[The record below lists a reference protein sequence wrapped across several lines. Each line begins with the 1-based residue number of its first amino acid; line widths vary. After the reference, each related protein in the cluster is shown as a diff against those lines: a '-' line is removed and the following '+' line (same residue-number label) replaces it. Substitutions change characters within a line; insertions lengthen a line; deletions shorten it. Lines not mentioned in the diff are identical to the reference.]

1 MAAEDL
7 HPSTLQSE
15 VVVNDD
21 STPPADE
28 EDEYNRSLF
37 GHPRGVT
44 VARSTHLLRSNPPPP
59 PLPTGWHLIP
69 SRTAASSGAAGQGY
83 HYYYYFHRETGECRW
98 EYPPAEE
105 TTTSS
110 SSSSSHAEGIVGLV
124 DAAEV
129 AAAAVAAATA
139 AAAAAP
145 STAGDVAS
153 SPSAT
158 VVKKSIL
165 KRSSDDPSTTTT
177 TTSPNNNTDD
187 NNNNNNN
194 NGEDEETSPSSA
206 LRNNKRARVDNEPRE
221 VRVLHIL
228 RKHINSRRPSSWRV
242 SNITDTKEKAMA
254 DLRELHSILSDIDPD
269 NPKELRATFEE
280 FAKTE
285 SDCSSAKRGGDLGF
299 FGRKKMQPA
308 FEKASFSLGVGQMT
322 NDIVDTSSGVHLIL
336 RLA

>member
-1 MAAEDL
+1 
-7 HPSTLQSE
+7 
-15 VVVNDD
+15 
-21 STPPADE
+21 
-28 EDEYNRSLF
+28 
-37 GHPRGVT
+37 VT
-44 VARSTHLLRSNPPPP
+44 T
-59 PLPTGWHLIP
+59 
-69 SRTAASSGAAGQGY
+69 GY

-98 EYPPAEE
+98 EYPTAEQ
-105 TTTSS
+105 TKISS
-110 SSSSSHAEGIVGLV
+110 SSQSQAEGIVGLV

-129 AAAAVAAATA
+129 AAAVVAATA
-139 AAAAAP
+139 AASVS
-145 STAGDVAS
+145 STTGGDVAS
-153 SPSAT
+153 ASPQSAT

-165 KRSSDDPSTTTT
+165 KRSSDDPSTTS
-177 TTSPNNNTDD
+177 TSPNNTMDD
-187 NNNNNNN
+187 GNN
-194 NGEDEETSPSSA
+194 EEEASPS
-206 LRNNKRARVDNEPRE
+206 LRNSKRARVDTEPPRE

-228 RKHINSRRPSSWRV
+228 RKHIHSRRPSSWRV

-308 FEKASFSLGVGQMT
+308 FEKASFGLGVGQMT
-322 NDIVDTSSGVHLIL
+322 PDIVDTSSGVHLIL

>member
-1 MAAEDL
+1 M
-7 HPSTLQSE
+7 
-15 VVVNDD
+15 VVNDD
-21 STPPADE
+21 STPAPLEE
-28 EDEYNRSLF
+28 EDDSLF
-37 GHPRGVT
+37 GRPSSNNNNDGDNQGVT
-44 VARSTHLLRSNPPPP
+44 VARSTELLRSNPPPP

-69 SRTAASSGAAGQGY
+69 SRTAASSGAAGHGY

-98 EYPPAEE
+98 EYPPAESL
-105 TTTSS
+105 SS
-110 SSSSSHAEGIVGLV
+110 SQAEGIVGLV

-129 AAAAVAAATA
+129 AAAVVAATT

-177 TTSPNNNTDD
+177 TTSPNNTMDD
-187 NNNNNNN
+187 GNNNN
-194 NGEDEETSPSSA
+194 NGEDEETSPSSSA
-206 LRNNKRARVDNEPRE
+206 LRNNNKRARVDNEPRE

-228 RKHINSRRPSSWRV
+228 RKHVNSRRPSSWRV

-254 DLRELHSILSDIDPD
+254 DLRELHAILSDIDPD

-308 FEKASFSLGVGQMT
+308 FEKASFGLGVGQMT

>member
-1 MAAEDL
+1 MA
-7 HPSTLQSE
+7 QSK

-21 STPPADE
+21 ITPAPLQDDE
-28 EDEYNRSLF
+28 KEDRSLF
-37 GHPRGVT
+37 GHPSSNNNDKDKITLLAG
-44 VARSTHLLRSNPPPP
+44 STHLLLRGNPAPP

-69 SRTAASSGAAGQGY
+69 SRTASAGAAGRGY
-83 HYYYYFHRETGECRW
+83 NYYYYFHRETGECRW
-98 EYPPAEE
+98 EYPTAEE
-105 TTTSS
+105 TTSS
-110 SSSSSHAEGIVGLV
+110 SSSSSQVEGMGGLV

-129 AAAAVAAATA
+129 AAAVVTATAASA
-139 AAAAAP
+139 AAAAAA
-145 STAGDVAS
+145 STSGGDVAPS
-153 SPSAT
+153 PPSAT

-177 TTSPNNNTDD
+177 SLDNNTTTDNIS

-194 NGEDEETSPSSA
+194 EEEEASPS
-206 LRNNKRARVDNEPRE
+206 LRNSKRARVDTEPRE

-228 RKHINSRRPSSWRV
+228 RKHIHSRRPSSWRV
-242 SNITDTKEKAMA
+242 SNITDTKEKAIA
-254 DLRELHSILSDIDPD
+254 DLRELQSILSDIAD

-322 NDIVDTSSGVHLIL
+322 TDIVDTSSGIHLIL